1 MKKLLILFFILS
13 VGCFGQ
19 LVRKPVSSGGG
30 LVGLKDTTDGVVSNG
45 INNFW
50 FGVNR
55 DVSGN
60 TIFPLAINKL
70 GDVTLFSV
78 NSVGERAVFNCSTY
92 FDSASSAEKTIEDFS
107 PVITFNA
114 YWNDINDLVEFTHV
128 FTSDSSYAIHNS
140 ATEYGLHIRP
150 SGQLQSVTENG
161 TENVLTD
168 YGTLSGTVYV
178 KDTNNVIK
186 SLTFTN
192 GLLTASDLGD
202 FAGVFESSETNLT
215 QTNFKQSP
223 DYAEFLEFQKY
234 LAMKKQLAKK

>member
-30 LVGLKDTTDGVVSNG
+30 LVGLKDTTLSDPNDAIKIESG
-45 INNFW
+45 INTVFLKDWIFVPDLEGTGAAFLGHN
-50 FGVNR
+50 
-55 DVSGN
+55 VSGSG
-60 TIFPLAINKL
+60 LM
-70 GDVTLFSV
+70 LF
-78 NSVGERAVFNCSTY
+78 
-92 FDSASSAEKTIEDFS
+92 
-107 PVITFNA
+107 
-114 YWNDINDLVEFTHV
+114 
-128 FTSDSSYAIHNS
+128 
-140 ATEYGLHIRP
+140 P
-150 SGQLQSVTENG
+150 SGALQSVTEKG
-161 TENVLTD
+161 IENVLTD

-192 GLLTASDLGD
+192 GLLTASNLGD

-215 QTNFKQSP
+215 MTNYKNSP

-234 LAMKKQLAKK
+234 LNMKRQLAKK